1 MTLSEIIMSISKRLL
16 KYLPDVIEKI
26 IDIAEHYEKQKCNG
40 ELHKNTKILKE
51 IYSSLFTQRKMDID
65 LPNLG
70 VQEFF
75 RDFQENI
82 LTKIILLIFIAYIV
96 TQLIKLFNVNVNL
109 SGGKGK

>member
-1 MTLSEIIMSISKRLL
+1 
-16 KYLPDVIEKI
+16 
-26 IDIAEHYEKQKCNG
+26 
-40 ELHKNTKILKE
+40 
-51 IYSSLFTQRKMDID
+51 MDID

-70 VQEFF
+70 DQEFF